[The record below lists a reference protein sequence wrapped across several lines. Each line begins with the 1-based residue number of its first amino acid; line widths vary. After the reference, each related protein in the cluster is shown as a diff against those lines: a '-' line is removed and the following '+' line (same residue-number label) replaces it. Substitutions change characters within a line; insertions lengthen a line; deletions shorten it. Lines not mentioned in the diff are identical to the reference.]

1 MIMAI
6 GVTFSIP
13 CLLELVFR
21 KEYGDMVEQA
31 DTTGLKLVGTKTV
44 WVQVP
49 LSLPLNQQKGK
60 TMDKRSELA
69 RLETRAATIITRG
82 KCTKSPGVLR
92 KVNRKIAVLR
102 RELGIA
108 A

>member
-1 MIMAI
+1 
-6 GVTFSIP
+6 
-13 CLLELVFR
+13 
-21 KEYGDMVEQA
+21 
-31 DTTGLKLVGTKTV
+31 
-44 WVQVP
+44 
-49 LSLPLNQQKGK
+49 
-60 TMDKRSELA
+60 MDKRSELA